1 MGVGRSEKILSEI
14 AVGLKNIRISN
25 LGIFART
32 EVDQGYFMANVDRG
46 AY

>member
-14 AVGLKNIRISN
+14 AAGLKNERISN
-25 LGIFART
+25 LGIFACT
-32 EVDQGYFMANVDRG
+32 EMDQGYLMATVDRG

>member
-14 AVGLKNIRISN
+14 AAGLKNIRTSN

-32 EVDQGYFMANVDRG
+32 EVDQKYFMTNFGRG

>member
-1 MGVGRSEKILSEI
+1 MGVGRSEEILSEI
-14 AVGLKNIRISN
+14 AAGLKNVRISN

-32 EVDQGYFMANVDRG
+32 EVDQGYLMAIVDRG